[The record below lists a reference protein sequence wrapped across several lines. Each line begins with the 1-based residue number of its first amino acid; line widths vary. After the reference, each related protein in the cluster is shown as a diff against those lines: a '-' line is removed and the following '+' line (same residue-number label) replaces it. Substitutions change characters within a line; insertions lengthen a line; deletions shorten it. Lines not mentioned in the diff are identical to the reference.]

1 MVETA
6 VKQAQLYING
16 EWVDAPNGA
25 TFGVVNPATGE
36 EIGRVADA
44 TRAEARRAIEA
55 AHAAWPEWRALS
67 AEQRA
72 DLLTAAYRRINEK
85 LDEIARVL
93 TMENGKPLTE
103 SKGETSF
110 GAKFLLWSA
119 EEGKRVYGRTVPA
132 SAPNTRFLVIKQ
144 PVGVVGAITP
154 WNFPFSMLTRKL
166 GPALAAGCTA
176 VLRPAKHTPLTA
188 VELYKVFDEVGFPK
202 GVVNLIT
209 SSRASEIGDELL
221 ENPLVRKI
229 TFTGSTEVGKQLLVK
244 AAGQVKRVSMELG
257 GHAPFLVFDD
267 ADIEKAAR
275 AAIWTKFRNA
285 GQTCV
290 CTNRLYVQR
299 SVVEPFSQ
307 RVRELTASLKVG
319 NGLEPGIEIGP
330 MIDRQGFEKVQEHVQ
345 DAVTKGARV
354 LTGGKPV
361 EAAGNGHGGNGNKER
376 GGLFYEPTVLSDV
389 TADMKIVHEET
400 FGPVLPIIPFDTD
413 EEAIAAANDTP
424 YGLAAYFFARDVG
437 RIFRVAEALEYGIVG
452 ANEQYPVAPQVPF
465 GGFKESGVGRENGT
479 EGIEAFLETKTIGIG
494 I

>member
-1 MVETA
+1 MVQTA
-6 VKQAQLYING
+6 VQQAQLYING
-16 EWVDAPNGA
+16 EWVA
-25 TFGVVNPATGE
+25 TPKTFEVINPATGDI
-36 EIGRVADA
+36 IGQVADGS
-44 TRAEARRAIEA
+44 RADAKRAIEA
-55 AHAAWPEWRALS
+55 AHAALPAWRALT

-72 DLLTAAYRRINEK
+72 ELLTAAYRRILER
-85 LDEIARVL
+85 LDDIARVL
-93 TMENGKPLTE
+93 TMENGKPLAE
-103 SKGETSF
+103 SKGETTF

-119 EEGKRVYGRTVPA
+119 EEGKRVYGRTVP
-132 SAPNTRFLVIKQ
+132 SSSPTTRFLVIKQ

-188 VELYKVFDEVGFPK
+188 VELFKIFDEVGFPK

-209 SSRASEIGDELL
+209 SSNAREIGDELL

-229 TFTGSTEVGKQLLVK
+229 TFTGSTEVGKQLMAK
-244 AAGQVKRVSMELG
+244 AAQQVKRVSMELG

-267 ADIEKAAR
+267 ADLEKAAR

-299 SVVEPFSQ
+299 SVIEPFSK
-307 RVRELTASLKVG
+307 RVAELTASLKVG
-319 NGLEPGIEIGP
+319 NGLEPGTEIGP
-330 MIDRQGFEKVQEHVQ
+330 MIDRQGFEKAQEHVQ
-345 DAVTKGARV
+345 DAVSKGATV
-354 LTGGKPV
+354 LTGGQPAKV
-361 EAAGNGHGGNGNKER
+361 SGNGNGR
-376 GGLFYEPTVLSDV
+376 GVYFYQPTVLAGV
-389 TADMKIVHEET
+389 TSDMKITHEET
-400 FGPVLPIIPFDTD
+400 FGPVLPIIAFDTE
-413 EEAIAAANDTP
+413 EEAIRLANDTQ

-465 GGFKESGVGRENGT
+465 GGYKESGVARENGM

-494 I
+494 L